1 MSIQYFKDDE
11 KKILNEVLLDS
22 KAEQVA
28 KTFFRF
34 DRGPRPK
41 MVSSSQLRKF
51 YNEVKSLEKKLDNQS
66 FSMVFPLI
74 KMLKSKVA
82 YATAPSKISNRDEQ
96 PLYKNFK
103 EFIVEGIDSIP
114 EDGEK
119 EFRAFCKYFEAVVGF
134 YYGNGGK

>member
-1 MSIQYFKDDE
+1 MSIRFFKDAE
-11 KKILNEVLLDS
+11 KNVLNETLFDR
-22 KAEQVA
+22 KAEEVA

-34 DRGPRPK
+34 DSGRRPK

-51 YNEVKSLEKKLDNQS
+51 YNEVKALEKKLDHQPFQNI
-66 FSMVFPLI
+66 FPLI
-74 KMLKSKVA
+74 KMIKSKVA

-96 PLYKNFK
+96 PLYKKFK
-103 EFIVEGIDSIP
+103 EFIIEGIDSIP

-119 EFRAFCKYFEAVVGF
+119 EFKAFCKYFEAVVGF

>member
-1 MSIQYFKDDE
+1 MSIQYFKDSD
-11 KKILNEVLLDS
+11 KKIINEQLLDA

-28 KTFFRF
+28 KSFFKFEKGR
-34 DRGPRPK
+34 RPR

-51 YNEVKSLEKKLDNQS
+51 YNEVKALEKKLDNQP
-66 FSMVFPLI
+66 FAVVYPLI
-74 KMLKSKVA
+74 KMVKSKVA
-82 YATAPSKISNRDEQ
+82 YATAPSKIGSRDEI

-103 EFIVEGIDSIP
+103 DFLMESIDSIP

-119 EFRAFCKYFEAVVGF
+119 EFRAFCTYFEAVVGY